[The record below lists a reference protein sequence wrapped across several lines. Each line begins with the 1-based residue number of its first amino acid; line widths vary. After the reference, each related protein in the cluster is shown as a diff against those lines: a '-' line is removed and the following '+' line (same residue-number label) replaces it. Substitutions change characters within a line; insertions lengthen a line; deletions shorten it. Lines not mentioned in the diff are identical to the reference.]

1 MLMVLEARELS
12 EYSLSSSPLHLHV
25 HGQMKAGTKLHALLR
40 VPIATMLAMTFAL
53 TAPSVPALAYVPGC
67 ALVNMSVAES
77 FAAWLLESA

>member
-25 HGQMKAGTKLHALLR
+25 HGQMMARTKLHALR